1 MRSLLIYALVIC
13 FFFSACK
20 GKDKDGTTTITTDN
34 GKTTLTVDPSK
45 TETVAND
52 MQKKTDE
59 LKKLAPMTLDQIKAM
74 LPEELLGMK
83 RSSFNAN
90 AMMGFASADAEY
102 KKDDTSNVKLTV
114 MDCAGEA
121 GSSFYALNYWTKMT
135 MESEN
140 DQGYTKTVDFL
151 GGKAVEDY
159 KKYNNSYTLTFTAN
173 DRLLITLQ
181 GTNVSLDT
189 LKDAA
194 KALNLKAT

>member
-1 MRSLLIYALVIC
+1 MRSLLIYTMAIGL
-13 FFFSACK
+13 FFSACK
-20 GKDKDGTTTITTDN
+20 GKDKNSTTTITTDN
-34 GKTTLTVDPSK
+34 GKTTLTVDPTK
-45 TETVAND
+45 TETVTNE
-52 MQKKTDE
+52 MEKKTEE
-59 LKKLAPMTLDQIKAM
+59 LKKLAPLTLDQIKAI
-74 LPEELLGMK
+74 LPAELLGMK

-90 AMMGFASADAEY
+90 AMMGFASADADY
-102 KKDDTSNVKLTV
+102 KKDDTTNLKLTV

-121 GSSFYALNYWTKMT
+121 GSSFYALNYWTRMT

-140 DQGYTKTVDFL
+140 DQGYTKTVDFM

-181 GTNVSLDT
+181 GQNLSLDV

>member
-1 MRSLLIYALVIC
+1 MRRLIIPALAIGL
-13 FFFSACK
+13 FFTACK
-20 GKDKDGTTTITTDN
+20 GKDSKTTITTDD
-34 GKTTLTVDPSK
+34 GKNSVTIDPSNTQNVANEMEKK
-45 TETVAND
+45 TEA
-52 MQKKTDE
+52 
-59 LKKLAPMTLDQIKAM
+59 LKKLAPLTLDQIKAM

-102 KKDDTSNVKLTV
+102 KKDDTTDLKLTI

-135 MESEN
+135 MESQN

-159 KKYNNSYTLTFTAN
+159 KKYNNAYSLTFTAN
-173 DRLLITLQ
+173 DRLLVTMR
-181 GTNVSLDT
+181 GENVSLEQ
-189 LKDAA
+189 LKEAG
-194 KALNLKAT
+194 KALNLKAN

>member
-1 MRSLLIYALVIC
+1 MKSLFIYAMAIGL
-13 FFFSACK
+13 FFSACK
-20 GKDKDGTTTITTDN
+20 GKDNKTTITTDD

-45 TETVAND
+45 TETVANE
-52 MQKKTDE
+52 MEKKTEE

-135 MESEN
+135 MESQN
-140 DQGYTKTVDFL
+140 DQGYTKTVDFM

-181 GTNVSLDT
+181 GQNVSLDV

>member
-1 MRSLLIYALVIC
+1 MRSSFIYVMAIGLL
-13 FFFSACK
+13 FSACK
-20 GKDKDGTTTITTDN
+20 GKDKDSTTTVTTDN
-34 GKTTLTVDPSK
+34 GKITLTVDPTK
-45 TETVAND
+45 TETVANE
-52 MQKKTDE
+52 MEKKTEE

-74 LPEELLGMK
+74 LPAELLGMK

-102 KKDDTSNVKLTV
+102 KKDDTSNLKLTV

-121 GSSFYALNYWTKMT
+121 GSAFYALNYWTKMT

-140 DQGYTKTVDFL
+140 DQGYTKTVDFM

-173 DRLLITLQ
+173 DRLLITLH
-181 GTNVSLDT
+181 GENLSLDV

>member
-1 MRSLLIYALVIC
+1 MRSLLIYTMAIAL
-13 FFFSACK
+13 FLSACK

-34 GKTTLTVDPSK
+34 GKTTLTVDPTK
-45 TETVAND
+45 TETVANE
-52 MQKKTDE
+52 MEKKTEE
-59 LKKLAPMTLDQIKAM
+59 LKKLAPLTLDQIKAM
-74 LPEELLGMK
+74 LPAELLGMK

-90 AMMGFASADAEY
+90 AMMGFATADADY

-114 MDCAGEA
+114 MDCAGES
-121 GSSFYALNYWTKMT
+121 GSAFYALNYWTKMT

-140 DQGYTKTVDFL
+140 DQGYTKTVDFM

-181 GTNVSLDT
+181 GQNISLNV